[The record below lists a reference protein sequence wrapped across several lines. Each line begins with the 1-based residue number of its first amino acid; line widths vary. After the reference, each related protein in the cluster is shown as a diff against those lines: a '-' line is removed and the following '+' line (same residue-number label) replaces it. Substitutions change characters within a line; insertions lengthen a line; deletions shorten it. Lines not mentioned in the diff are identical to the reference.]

1 MSRQASHVADKGMVL
16 VCSAGNSGMGS
27 WKKITPPGDA
37 ENVLTVGA
45 IDKEAV
51 LAPFSSI
58 GNTADHR
65 IKPDVVAVGLGLMSY
80 VRMVTRVR
88 QTVRRFLLLSC
99 VVW

>member
-65 IKPDVVAVGLGLMSY
+65 NKTGCGGCRLGG
-80 VRMVTRVR
+80 
-88 QTVRRFLLLSC
+88 
-99 VVW
+99 